1 MEERLVLMRQ
11 LERRFSQA
19 SNALRSCACAVPP
32 HPEQSVTE
40 TVPLTV
46 LADHVATLK
55 AALAKAESELE
66 IRRPEPE
73 RAERL
78 AVETATAPVLREA
91 LSELKAE
98 RDHWQLLATDLM
110 QRRRRWWSWRQAS

>member
-1 MEERLVLMRQ
+1 M
-11 LERRFSQA
+11 
-19 SNALRSCACAVPP
+19 
-32 HPEQSVTE
+32 TE
-40 TVPLTV
+40 TVPLTI

-66 IRRPEPE
+66 IRRPERE

-78 AVETATAPVLREA
+78 AVETATVPVLREA
-91 LSELKAE
+91 LNELKAE

-110 QRRRRWWSWRQAS
+110 QRHRRRWLAGRSLGEGWWPWRRVG

>member
-1 MEERLVLMRQ
+1 MRDSCFHPFLTVRVQ
-11 LERRFSQA
+11 
-19 SNALRSCACAVPP
+19 RSP
-32 HPEQSVTE
+32 HPEEPVTE

-66 IRRPEPE
+66 IQRPERE

-78 AVETATAPVLREA
+78 AATVPVLREA

-98 RDHWQLLATDLM
+98 RLGF
-110 QRRRRWWSWRQAS
+110 

>member
-1 MEERLVLMRQ
+1 MRREIEDSCFHPFLTVRVQ
-11 LERRFSQA
+11 
-19 SNALRSCACAVPP
+19 RSP
-32 HPEQSVTE
+32 HPEEPVTE

-55 AALAKAESELE
+55 AALAKGESELE
-66 IRRPEPE
+66 IRRPERE

-78 AVETATAPVLREA
+78 AVETATVQVLREA
-91 LSELKAE
+91 LNEL

-110 QRRRRWWSWRQAS
+110 QHRRRWWSWRRAG

>member
-1 MEERLVLMRQ
+1 M
-11 LERRFSQA
+11 
-19 SNALRSCACAVPP
+19 
-32 HPEQSVTE
+32 TE

-55 AALAKAESELE
+55 AALAKAEK
-66 IRRPEPE
+66 IRRPERE

-78 AVETATAPVLREA
+78 AVETATVPVLREA
-91 LSELKAE
+91 LNELKAE

-110 QRRRRWWSWRQAS
+110 QRRRRWLAGRSLGEGWWPWRRAG